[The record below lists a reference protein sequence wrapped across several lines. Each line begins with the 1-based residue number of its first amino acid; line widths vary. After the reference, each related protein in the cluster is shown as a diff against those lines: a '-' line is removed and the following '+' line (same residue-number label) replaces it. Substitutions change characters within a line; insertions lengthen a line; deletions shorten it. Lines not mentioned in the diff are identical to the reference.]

1 MEARQGGPVR
11 AVSAREPGAS
21 GREGARTRVK
31 RAGVERAGNAATLS
45 SDAVDDVARAA
56 VFIRAIP
63 IARPL
68 CVPRSEQRV
77 RQSCHSSLLR
87 EYETRLERSPS
98 LVSSG

>member
-21 GREGARTRVK
+21 GREGARTRVE

-68 CVPRSEQRV
+68 CVPRSEQ
-77 RQSCHSSLLR
+77 
-87 EYETRLERSPS
+87 
-98 LVSSG
+98 